1 MEKLNV
7 EQFVETFPFFRNSP
21 QIVIEDI
28 LSKSHHAFTHRDTM
42 IQLEGQ
48 PCTHLEFILSGEKR
62 VYKASPSAREIT
74 LYEVGPGE
82 VCILSAACVLT
93 NKLCPVNA
101 MAISDV
107 NSLMILAKDFRNL
120 VSAYEEMRAFVFDLI
135 TQRLVTILE
144 LLGEITFEKMDERL
158 FNFLVEKSENSMLQM
173 THQQIANDLGT
184 AREVISRLLKDF
196 ERKGKVILSRGQ
208 IQLKNLYFED

>member
-1 MEKLNV
+1 MEKLTV

-28 LSKSHHAFTHRDTM
+28 LSKSHRAFTRRDTM
-42 IQLEGQ
+42 IQLQGQ

-62 VYKASPSAREIT
+62 VYKASQSAREIT

-82 VCILSAACVLT
+82 VCILSAACVLSDT
-93 NKLCPVNA
+93 LCPVNA
-101 MAISDV
+101 IAISDV
-107 NSLMILAKDFRNL
+107 DSLMILANDFRNL
-120 VSAYEEMRAFVFDLI
+120 VSAYEEMRAFVFDFF

-158 FNFLVEKSENSMLQM
+158 FNLLVEKSENSMLQM

-184 AREVISRLLKDF
+184 AREVVSRLLKDF
-196 ERKGKVILSRGQ
+196 ERKGKLVLSRGH
-208 IQLKNLYFED
+208 IRLIPPYYSD

>member
-1 MEKLNV
+1 MEKMNV
-7 EQFVETFPFFRNSP
+7 EQFVEAFPFFRNSP

-28 LSKSHHAFTHRDTM
+28 LSKSHHAFTNRDTL

-82 VCILSAACVLT
+82 VCILSAACVLSDT
-93 NKLCPVNA
+93 LCPVNA
-101 MAISDV
+101 TAISDV
-107 NSLMILAKDFRNL
+107 DSLMILANDFRNL
-120 VSAYEEMRAFVFDLI
+120 ISTYEEMRAFVFDLF

-158 FNFLVEKSENSMLQM
+158 FNFLVEKSENSTLQM

-184 AREVISRLLKDF
+184 AREVVSRLLKDF
-196 ERKGKVILSRGQ
+196 ERKGKLVLSRGH
-208 IQLKNLYFED
+208 IRLIPPYYND